1 VSRPDELREETAAQA
16 AAISRRMRDTGFTLA
31 VAESLTSGAVASA
44 LGAAEA
50 ASDWFRGGVVAYASE
65 VKFEL
70 LKVTRGPVVTAE
82 CASQMATGVA
92 QLLRADVGLAL
103 TGVGGPG
110 PTEGRPAG
118 TVFLSV
124 QGPGIDRTDE
134 CHFPGAPTEVVL
146 AATLHGLRM
155 LGEPDRS

>member
-1 VSRPDELREETAAQA
+1 MQDLTGESAVLAAP
-16 AAISRRMRDTGFTLA
+16 ISRRMRAENLTLA

-50 ASDWFRGGVVAYASE
+50 ASEWFRGALVAYASE

-70 LKVTRGPVVTAE
+70 LKVPEGPVVTAE
-82 CASQMATGVA
+82 CARQMAAGVA
-92 QLLRADVGLAL
+92 ELLGADVGLAL

-118 TVFLSV
+118 TVFLAV
-124 QGPGIDRTDE
+124 QGRGIDRVDE
-134 CHFPGAPTEVVL
+134 CLFPGDPTEVVRS
-146 AATLHGLRM
+146 ATVHGLRM
-155 LGEPDRS
+155 LGAADGA